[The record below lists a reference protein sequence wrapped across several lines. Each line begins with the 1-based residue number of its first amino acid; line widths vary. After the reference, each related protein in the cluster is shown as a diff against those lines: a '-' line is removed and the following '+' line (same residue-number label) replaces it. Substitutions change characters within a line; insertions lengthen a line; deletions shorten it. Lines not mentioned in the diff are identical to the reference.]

1 MKQYGKPAARATG
14 GNHAMAA
21 NGIFD
26 TRSWDTLRF
35 EALLFDADD
44 TLWENNIYFL
54 RAIEEFVAL
63 LAPVAPDP
71 REVERVL
78 TEVEHEY
85 IPVRGYGS
93 RNFIDALHEVF
104 RRLHSGIDTRAGAQT
119 FSLAIEAI
127 GERLLRHPVEPMPG
141 VAMTLA
147 ALSER
152 HRLLCFTKGDRE
164 EQSEKLERSGLRVYF
179 ERIEVV
185 EEKDTPAYQK
195 LIRRRALKPET
206 TVMIGNSPVSDI
218 LPALAAGL
226 WAVFIPH
233 PHTWHREDGSVDP
246 HHRLIVTQSF
256 SELPQVLSAVRVRTN
271 FLHQE

>member
-1 MKQYGKPAARATG
+1 MAKNEIFHAAHTAHTAH
-14 GNHAMAA
+14 NASM
-21 NGIFD
+21 
-26 TRSWDTLRF
+26 DTLRF
-35 EALLFDADD
+35 DALLFDADD

-71 REVERVL
+71 REVQRVL

-85 IPVRGYGS
+85 IPVHGYGS
-93 RNFIDALHEVF
+93 RNFIDALHEIF
-104 RRLHSGIDTRAGAQT
+104 RRFHSGTDGRA

-147 ALSER
+147 RLQER
-152 HRLLCFTKGDRE
+152 HRMIVFTKGDRE
-164 EQSEKLERSGLRVYF
+164 EQAEKLERSSLRVFF

-185 EEKDTPAYQK
+185 EEKDTAAYQK
-195 LIRRRALKPET
+195 LVHRRGLNRET
-206 TVMIGNSPVSDI
+206 TAMIGNSPRSDV

-233 PHTWHREDGSVDP
+233 RYTWEREEEKVDP
-246 HHRLIVTQSF
+246 HHRLMVTQTF
-256 SELPQVLSAVRVRTN
+256 SELPQVLSRA
-271 FLHQE
+271 

>member
-1 MKQYGKPAARATG
+1 MANNQIFPPAHTAPAA
-14 GNHAMAA
+14 
-21 NGIFD
+21 
-26 TRSWDTLRF
+26 SLDTLRF
-35 EALLFDADD
+35 DALLFDADD

-63 LAPVAPDP
+63 LVPVAPDP
-71 REVERVL
+71 REVQRVL

-85 IPVRGYGS
+85 IPRRGYGS

-104 RRLHSGIDTRAGAQT
+104 RRFYSGADGRAGTDGRA

-127 GERLLRHPVEPMPG
+127 GEQLLRHPVEPMPG
-141 VAMTLA
+141 VALTLA
-147 ALSER
+147 TLAER

-164 EQSEKLERSGLRVYF
+164 EQSEKLERSGLRVFF

-185 EEKDTPAYQK
+185 EEKDTAAYQK
-195 LIRRRALKPET
+195 LVRRRGLKREST
-206 TVMIGNSPVSDI
+206 AMIGNSPRSDV

-233 PHTWHREDGSVDP
+233 RYTWEREEGRVDP
-246 HHRLIVTQSF
+246 HHRLIVTQTF
-256 SELPQVLSAVRVRTN
+256 SELPQVLSAVSVRTDA
-271 FLHQE
+271 LPQE

>member
-1 MKQYGKPAARATG
+1 
-14 GNHAMAA
+14 MAN

-26 TRSWDTLRF
+26 TASLGALRF
-35 EALLFDADD
+35 DALLFDADD

-63 LAPVAPDP
+63 LAPIAPDP
-71 REVERVL
+71 REVQRVL

-104 RRLHSGIDTRAGAQT
+104 QRFYSGTDGHA

-141 VAMTLA
+141 VATTLA
-147 ALSER
+147 TLQER
-152 HRLLCFTKGDRE
+152 HRLFCFTKGDRE
-164 EQSEKLERSGLRVYF
+164 EQADKLERSGLRVFF

-185 EEKDTPAYQK
+185 EEKDTVAYQK
-195 LIRRRALKPET
+195 LVRRRGLKFET
-206 TVMIGNSPVSDI
+206 TAMIGNSPRSDV

-233 PHTWHREDGSVDP
+233 PYTWEREEERVDP
-246 HHRLIVTQSF
+246 HHRLIVTQTF
-256 SELPQVLSAVRVRTN
+256 AELPEVLSAVSVRTDA
-271 FLHQE
+271 LQQE

>member
-1 MKQYGKPAARATG
+1 MDTLS
-14 GNHAMAA
+14 
-21 NGIFD
+21 FD
-26 TRSWDTLRF
+26 T
-35 EALLFDADD
+35 LLFDADD

-63 LAPVAPDP
+63 LAPLAPDP

-78 TEVEHEY
+78 AEVEHEY

-104 RRLHSGIDTRAGAQT
+104 RRFHSGTDGRA

-127 GERLLRHPVEPMPG
+127 GERLLRHPIEPMPG

-147 ALSER
+147 TLAER

-185 EEKDTPAYQK
+185 EEKDTLAYQK
-195 LIRRRALKPET
+195 LVRRRALKPEAT
-206 TVMIGNSPVSDI
+206 AMIGNSPVSDI
-218 LPALAAGL
+218 LPALQAGL

-233 PHTWHREDGSVDP
+233 QHTWHREDGIVDP
-246 HHRLIVTQSF
+246 HHRLIVTQTF
-256 SELPQVLSAVRVRTN
+256 SELPGVLSKASIRTGS
-271 FLHQE
+271 LLQE

>member
-1 MKQYGKPAARATG
+1 M
-14 GNHAMAA
+14 
-21 NGIFD
+21 
-26 TRSWDTLRF
+26 DTLV
-35 EALLFDADD
+35 FDADD

-54 RAIEEFVAL
+54 RAIEEYVGL
-63 LAPVAPDP
+63 LAPVAPDS

-78 TEVEHEY
+78 AEVEHEY

-104 RRLHSGIDTRAGAQT
+104 RRVRSGPNGRAGADGRAGTNGRGGADGQA

-147 ALSER
+147 ALAER
-152 HRLLCFTKGDRE
+152 HRMIVFTKGDRE

-179 ERIEVV
+179 ERIEVAA
-185 EEKDTPAYQK
+185 EKDAPAFHK
-195 LIRRRALKPET
+195 LVRRHSLKPET
-206 TVMIGNSPVSDI
+206 TAMIGNSPVSDI

-233 PHTWHREDGSVDP
+233 RHTWHREDGTVDP
-246 HHRLIVTQSF
+246 HHRLLVTQTF
-256 SELPQVLSAVRVRTN
+256 AELPHVLSKASVRTGA
-271 FLHQE
+271 LRRE